1 MLLTKAYT
9 LHVRTEKKGNTYM
22 EKLIKEAKA
31 GNPDAFT
38 RLMKSQ
44 MQNMYKTAGAILIND
59 EDIADAVSETILAC
73 WENMHSLKEDRFFK
87 TWMTRILVNKC
98 NDIIRK
104 KQYYLDYDMP
114 EEPYNDTGFENA
126 EWKEALSTISE
137 KYRLVMVL
145 YYIEGF
151 STGDISGILDIPE
164 GTVRSR
170 LARGREQLAGAY
182 GIREIKKGGQA
193 L

>member
-9 LHVRTEKKGNTYM
+9 LHVRTEKKGKSYM

-73 WENMHSLKEDRFFK
+73 WENMKNLKEDRFFK

-126 EWKEALSTISE
+126 EWKEALNTISE

>member
-9 LHVRTEKKGNTYM
+9 LHVRTEKKGKSYM

-104 KQYYLDYDMP
+104 KQY
-114 EEPYNDTGFENA
+114 
-126 EWKEALSTISE
+126 SI
-137 KYRLVMVL
+137 
-145 YYIEGF
+145 
-151 STGDISGILDIPE
+151 
-164 GTVRSR
+164 
-170 LARGREQLAGAY
+170 
-182 GIREIKKGGQA
+182 
-193 L
+193 

>member
-9 LHVRTEKKGNTYM
+9 LHVRTEKKGKSYM

-73 WENMHSLKEDRFFK
+73 WENIKSLKEDRFFK

-114 EEPYNDTGFENA
+114 EEPYNDTGCENA
-126 EWKEALSTISE
+126 EWKEALNTISE

>member
-9 LHVRTEKKGNTYM
+9 LHVRTEKKGKSYM

-98 NDIIRK
+98 NDIIKK

-126 EWKEALSTISE
+126 EWKEALNTISE

>member
-9 LHVRTEKKGNTYM
+9 LHVRTEKKGKSYM

-126 EWKEALSTISE
+126 EWKEALSTISD

>member
-9 LHVRTEKKGNTYM
+9 LHVRTEKKGKNYM

-73 WENMHSLKEDRFFK
+73 WENIKSLKEDRFFK

-170 LARGREQLAGAY
+170 LARGREQLAGVY

>member
-9 LHVRTEKKGNTYM
+9 LHVRTEKKGKSYM

-73 WENMHSLKEDRFFK
+73 WENMKNLKEDRFFK

-170 LARGREQLAGAY
+170 LARGREQLAGVY

>member
-9 LHVRTEKKGNTYM
+9 LHVRTEKKGKNYM

-59 EDIADAVSETILAC
+59 EDIADAVSETILSC